1 MLLPLILQIF
11 QRLDSLCEAVD
22 FHQRMLNY
30 SRRDLLSLGAYVRE
44 MAELSGL
51 DLRGPDL
58 GRQRDGDH

>member
-1 MLLPLILQIF
+1 MAF
-11 QRLDSLCEAVD
+11 VRAVD

-30 SRRDLLSLGAYVRE
+30 SRRDLLSLGAYVQE

-51 DLRGPDL
+51 DLRDPDL